1 LKHKK
6 VIFVVLDGVGIG
18 ALPDAAAYGDTGTNT
33 LGNISRAVSK
43 LALPNLQRLGLGNIA
58 SIQGVLKVE
67 TAVGCYGKMAEL
79 SKGKDSTTGHWEIAG
94 IITDRPFPVYPEGF
108 PKVVI
113 QGFLDATGV
122 KGVLGNKAASGTEII
137 KELGD
142 EHVKTG
148 FPIVYTSAD
157 SVFQIAAHEEV
168 IPLRRLYEL
177 CQRSRDQVL
186 IGAHAVGRVI
196 ARPFVGKSGSYTRTA
211 NRRDFSV
218 VPPRATLLDILSEAG
233 FETVAVGK
241 IDDLFAGR
249 GLKEKLHTK
258 SNAEGIAEII
268 RSAKRME
275 SGFVMANL
283 VDFDV
288 HYGHRQDPAGFAR
301 ELEAFDRE
309 LPRIQE
315 SMQDR
320 DLLVITADHGNDPTD
335 ASTDHSREYV
345 PLLCWSRTGRR
356 NVNLG
361 TRKTFADAG
370 KTVADFFGVAGGGEL
385 AGESFLNLVVS
396 ESST

>member
-67 TAVGCYGKMAEL
+67 TAEGCYGKMAEL

-94 IITDRPFPVYPEGF
+94 IITERAFPVYPEGF
-108 PKVVI
+108 PQAVI
-113 QGFLDATGV
+113 QAFLDATGV
-122 KGVLGNKAASGTEII
+122 QGVLGNKAASGTEII

-168 IPLRRLYEL
+168 IPLGRLYEL

-218 VPPRATLLDILSEAG
+218 VPPRATLLDVLSEAG
-233 FETVAVGK
+233 IETVAVGK

-309 LPRIQE
+309 LPRIQD

-320 DLLVITADHGNDPTD
+320 DLLMITADHGNDPTD

-356 NVNLG
+356 NVDLG
-361 TRKTFADAG
+361 TRRTFADAG
-370 KTVADFFGVAGGGEL
+370 KTVADFFGVAGGSEL
-385 AGESFLNLVVS
+385 GGESFLNLVVS